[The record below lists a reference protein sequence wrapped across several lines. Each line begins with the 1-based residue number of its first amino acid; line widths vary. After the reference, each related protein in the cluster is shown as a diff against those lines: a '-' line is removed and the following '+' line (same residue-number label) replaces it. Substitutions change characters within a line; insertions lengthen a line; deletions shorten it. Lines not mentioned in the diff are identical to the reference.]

1 MEKLWCLSQTDMA
14 MKKIL
19 PLFVAVVMSVAA
31 GCSDDDRRDPG
42 GHNGREEHPEL
53 PAGVKLT
60 DEDRKELQD
69 ATPRF
74 VGKGVALCYGV
85 PGVLIV
91 EDDRTSDVSIR
102 ELADDGHSA
111 RFSRK
116 SRRMELDGTAVGV
129 DAVKIGEAD
138 GMQWWRAASD
148 DGSAVYFVVSIN

>member
-1 MEKLWCLSQTDMA
+1 MEKLWCLSLTDVVTKRILLWVMVMA
-14 MKKIL
+14 
-19 PLFVAVVMSVAA
+19 MSVAA

-42 GHNGREEHPEL
+42 EHNGREEHPEL
-53 PAGVKLT
+53 PGGVKLT

-85 PGVLIV
+85 PGVLIA
-91 EDDRTSDVSIR
+91 EDDNTSDVSIR
-102 ELADDGHSA
+102 ELAEDGHSA

-129 DAVKIGEAD
+129 DAEKIGEAD

-148 DGSAVYFVVSIN
+148 DGSATYFVVSIN